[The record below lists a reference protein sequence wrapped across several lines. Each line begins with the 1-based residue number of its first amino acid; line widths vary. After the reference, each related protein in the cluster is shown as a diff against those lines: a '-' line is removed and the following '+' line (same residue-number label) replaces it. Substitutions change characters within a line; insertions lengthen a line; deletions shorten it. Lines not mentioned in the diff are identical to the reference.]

1 LNLSNKHDLYNHYST
16 INDLLLFKTSNQII
30 SSLKYLFAIKPE
42 LQFKKLNNKFGI
54 IIEIKNDKS
63 HLKEEELDQID
74 ILIDWLTFVG
84 CKIPV
89 ALYSQINIEKTL
101 KMKLHSSYQYIKFI
115 NDQRE
120 IDSFIV
126 ENNKEMSLIHENKFT
141 IICENENPPEKKKV
155 SVLNLLDNSKTNND
169 QSNNSFQSNSSKS
182 DNSSSH
188 SSSSKSSKS
197 SKSSHSSNEK
207 NNSHAS
213 LVD

>member
-1 LNLSNKHDLYNHYST
+1 MIYIIIILS

-89 ALYSQINIEKTL
+89 AFYSQINIEKTL
-101 KMKLHSSYQYIKFI
+101 KMKLHSTYQYIKFI

-120 IDSFIV
+120 IDNFIA
-126 ENNKEMSLIHENKFT
+126 ENNKELTLTHDNKFS
-141 IICENENPPEKKKV
+141 IICEVESQPEQKKV
-155 SVLNLLDNSKTNND
+155 SVLNLLDTSKTNKD
-169 QSNNSFQSNSSKS
+169 ESNNSFQSDSSKS
-182 DNSSSH
+182 DSSSNSSNSN
-188 SSSSKSSKS
+188 SNSE
-197 SKSSHSSNEK
+197 SNEK
-207 NNSHAS
+207 NNSHSS
-213 LVD
+213 LID

>member
-1 LNLSNKHDLYNHYST
+1 
-16 INDLLLFKTSNQII
+16 
-30 SSLKYLFAIKPE
+30 
-42 LQFKKLNNKFGI
+42 
-54 IIEIKNDKS
+54 
-63 HLKEEELDQID
+63 
-74 ILIDWLTFVG
+74 
-84 CKIPV
+84 
-89 ALYSQINIEKTL
+89 
-101 KMKLHSSYQYIKFI
+101 MKLHSSYQYIKFI